1 MKKKDMKSSKSN
13 QKLVETQ
20 LKPAIDFLKH
30 EGIGVPDCSI
40 ILGSGLGNFTRAIRD
55 PVKVPY
61 SEIPGFPS
69 TSVAGHDGALYL
81 GDIGKRKILAW
92 SGRFHHYEGY
102 PFERT
107 ILPVRL
113 ANALGCNALLVTN
126 AAGGINFR
134 FRVGDLM
141 LIDDIISLPFKVS
154 PHTQRFNQR
163 YANDNLVGEVTR
175 LAATAGI
182 SVNRGCYLYA
192 KGPVYETKSEIRAFR
207 IMGADAVG
215 MSTAAELY
223 EAIRL
228 KMTCLGISL
237 ITNLATG
244 VSKQKLD
251 HSEIAEAAGIRE
263 KDLIN
268 LISHIAGDGDS
279 PLYKPEYRFR

>member
-1 MKKKDMKSSKSN
+1 MKKKDMMSSKSN
-13 QKLVETQ
+13 QQLLQAQ
-20 LKPAIDFLKH
+20 LKPAIDILQKK
-30 EGIGVPDCSI
+30 GVGTPDCTI
-40 ILGSGLGNFTRAIRD
+40 ILGSGLGKFTQVIQN
-55 PVKVPY
+55 PVVLSY
-61 SEIPGFPS
+61 SDIPGFPS
-69 TSVAGHDGALYL
+69 TSVAGHHGALYF
-81 GDIGKRKILAW
+81 GDVGSRKILAW

-107 ILPVRL
+107 ILPVRV

-141 LIDDIISLPFKVS
+141 LIDDIISLPVKVS
-154 PHTQRFNQR
+154 PHTRRFQQR
-163 YANDNLVGEVTR
+163 YANDKLVEEVIQ
-175 LAATAGI
+175 LAANAGI
-182 SVNRGCYLYA
+182 SVTRGCYLYA
-192 KGPVYETKSEIRAFR
+192 KGPVYETKAEIRAFR

-244 VSKQKLD
+244 VSKKKLD
-251 HSEIAEAAGIRE
+251 HSEIKKAASMRE
-263 KDLIN
+263 KDFTGLVSRI
-268 LISHIAGDGDS
+268 ISKPDS